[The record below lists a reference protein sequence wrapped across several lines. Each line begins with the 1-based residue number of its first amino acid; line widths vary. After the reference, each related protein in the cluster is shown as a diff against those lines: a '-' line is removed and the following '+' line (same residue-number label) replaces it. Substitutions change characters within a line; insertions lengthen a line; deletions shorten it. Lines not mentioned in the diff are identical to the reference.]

1 MDLRPGSAGN
11 LCPSAGY
18 QARSIGFPAP
28 PGADLGWSWGTS
40 PKKEAH
46 AQNRGVVVVA
56 HLDTPLPSLLPP
68 SLPMAARGGGD
79 CSAAFAVAMFAIALS
94 GHLAR
99 KAVGISV
106 RFYLATAI
114 PWKPGR
120 AMAG

>member
-1 MDLRPGSAGN
+1 MGN
-11 LCPSAGY
+11 VSEEG
-18 QARSIGFPAP
+18 R
-28 PGADLGWSWGTS
+28 
-40 PKKEAH
+40 AH
-46 AQNRGVVVVA
+46 AAQNRGVVVRGPFG
-56 HLDTPLPSLLPP
+56 HTRLLPSLLPP